1 MPASL
6 IIPIAAAVSSKEI
19 PIELATGA
27 TYFNASPMSPTSALV
42 SAAARANTS
51 ATCPA
56 SLASKPNPLKAVA
69 VFSEARATSPPDTA
83 AKSKRPGIAF
93 MISCALNPA
102 EAKFSIPA
110 ADSFALKAVF
120 APRSIACC
128 FICSNVSPVAPDI
141 AFTRLICASKSPPTL
156 AAATPTPI
164 RGVVIYF
171 VIAAPVPCITLPTA
185 VVILFEFFSKVLTAS
200 CASLKVFTNP
210 LSVAFNKASTEN
222 CSMILLLS
230 SRVSFS

>member
-1 MPASL
+1 
-6 IIPIAAAVSSKEI
+6 
-19 PIELATGA
+19 
-27 TYFNASPMSPTSALV
+27 MSPTSALV

-110 ADSFALKAVF
+110 ADSLALNAVL
-120 APRSIACC
+120 APKSTACC
-128 FICSNVSPVAPDI
+128 LNSSKDLPVAPEI
-141 AFTRLICASKSPPTL
+141 AFTLLICSSKSPPTL
-156 AAATPTPI
+156 AAATPTPK
-164 RGVVIYF
+164 RGADIYLVIE
-171 VIAAPVPCITLPTA
+171 APVLFMILPTA
-185 VVILFEFFSKVLTAS
+185 VVILFDFFSKVLTAS
-200 CASLKVFTNP
+200 CASLKVLTKP

-222 CSMILLLS
+222 CSMFFLLS